1 MRLQTSKLNFVV
13 NFFLGVAWALV
24 LIGAVTSFL
33 SFYQLSIVYALVSAV
48 AAALPG
54 LFMVLVLEHIITV
67 QQQHEELKK
76 QTELLEKILMQ
87 KEQDR

>member
-76 QTELLEKILMQ
+76 QTELLEKLLIQ

>member
-54 LFMVLVLEHIITV
+54 LFIVLVLEHIITV

-76 QTELLEKILMQ
+76 QTELLEKLLIQ

>member
-1 MRLQTSKLNFVV
+1 MRLQTSKLHFVV

>member
-76 QTELLEKILMQ
+76 QTELLEKLLMQ

>member
-1 MRLQTSKLNFVV
+1 MV

-33 SFYQLSIVYALVSAV
+33 SFYQLSIVYAFVSAA

-54 LFMVLVLEHIITV
+54 LFMVLILEHIITV

-76 QTELLEKILMQ
+76 QTELLEKLLMQ